1 VRRGGRIEY
10 GHACAAATTVHVGLQ
25 SRAPGVVT
33 RDGQARFPR
42 LEEAHACGQTQTN
55 EQRDANHE
63 CTSWRKVEK
72 RTPGYGQVAC
82 QDRRSIHQAL
92 TSPDCI
98 GACADT
104 NRIRGFSLSLSLS
117 VANPHAKRAPLH
129 SFGVQQ
135 AGTPPSSRT
144 PSASARTRWSDED
157 AMQVLNR
164 AVYLTL
170 LEEPRWGYFHQLGL
184 VGGRS
189 TGTSPSSRPAASPR
203 SLRHRSSTLRRAPPR
218 G

>member
-1 VRRGGRIEY
+1 MGK
-10 GHACAAATTVHVGLQ
+10 
-25 SRAPGVVT
+25 SRARIAVRST
-33 RDGQARFPR
+33 R
-42 LEEAHACGQTQTN
+42 L
-55 EQRDANHE
+55 
-63 CTSWRKVEK
+63 S
-72 RTPGYGQVAC
+72 QVRIVSGLA
-82 QDRRSIHQAL
+82 
-92 TSPDCI
+92 
-98 GACADT
+98 
-104 NRIRGFSLSLSLS
+104 RIRTGSGVSLSLSLS